1 MANSIQIFEHCVY
14 FLRSHVL
21 VCNGISKHQILTHS
35 APLGPWLEFRGFT
48 SIGKRGEGKE
58 KGIGEERGKREKNER
73 K

>member
-1 MANSIQIFEHCVY
+1 
-14 FLRSHVL
+14 
-21 VCNGISKHQILTHS
+21 LTHS